1 MTTNTQL
8 DDQGQGRIGPLGLNA
23 SESKVLHAGK
33 SKGLHAGK
41 LMLGSVNIP
50 FQIN

>member
-33 SKGLHAGK
+33 